1 VKDSAGVATSVE
13 EKQETVPAPGLW
25 TARDRTRLVALLA
38 GLMPFA
44 IAFAVYLLVFLKMNP
59 DSTGDE
65 PHYLIVA
72 ESIAYDL
79 DVDLRNDYAS
89 RDRVRRVVNVF
100 PLGPDAFVYKE
111 SGELRP
117 FRGVGL
123 PAVLSPAVALGG
135 LTGARLVMI
144 LIAALLADQLYR
156 LLRDLRLRRPYRL
169 LGWGAALFCLPVV
182 VFTSQIYPELPGA
195 LLVVVALRVMVRG
208 ASRTAALALGSTA
221 AAALAW
227 LHVRYLPLS
236 ASIVLGL
243 AVAASLQGW
252 SRGSRG
258 RGLKGAV
265 QAGRAL
271 VVRGAVVLVTRWR
284 TVTVPVL
291 VPFAIGIGLLAVAF
305 EHWYGSPKLTTS
317 YQPYGS
323 PAVGTGHWDF
333 WYQFALRDI
342 LDPIVGW
349 IPFAPVHWLGLA
361 ALGCLVVWFGW
372 PAAGCVAAAAGYE
385 LVIASAGPGS
395 GFGMPG
401 RYPMIIVPLIA
412 VPLAVAIH
420 KVRVARVIFVPL
432 LALSIVFAVAAI
444 RDYRALYPAELPRV
458 FGVRSIATAF
468 PVLNEY
474 QWQQSFILAPG
485 ERPPA
490 TGKLQPGQVVAKAG
504 RDKPGFLAFGPFALL
519 KAGAYQATFPLAVED
534 VGPEAHVAT
543 IEVVSG
549 DTVWAREVVTG
560 HQLRAR
566 PLDGIELPFATP
578 GNALVETRVY
588 YHGRGTLRLGPV
600 QVQPIAA
607 PLAPVHYR
615 DWPQAF
621 LWVGGTF
628 LIGWLF
634 VEVMRPSRRRPTL
647 NEGDSKNSAGL
658 GSPQP

>member
-1 VKDSAGVATSVE
+1 VKDSAGAATSVE
-13 EKQETVPAPGLW
+13 EKRETLRAPGLW
-25 TARDRTRLVALLA
+25 TARDRTWLLALLA
-38 GLMPFA
+38 GLLPFA
-44 IAFAVYLLVFLKMNP
+44 VAFAVYLLVFFEMNP

-65 PHYLIVA
+65 PHYLVVA

-100 PLGPDAFVYKE
+100 PLDPDAFVYKD

-123 PAVLSPAVALGG
+123 PAVLAPAVALGG

-169 LGWGAALFCLPVV
+169 LAWGAALFCLPVV

-195 LLVVVALRVMVRG
+195 LLVVVALRVMVVG

-221 AAALAW
+221 AAALVW

-236 ASIVLGL
+236 VGIVFGL

-258 RGLKGAV
+258 RGHKGAV
-265 QAGRAL
+265 QAARAF
-271 VVRGAVVLVTRWR
+271 VVRCAGVLVKRWR

-291 VPFAIGIGLLAVAF
+291 VPYAIGIGLLAAAF

-323 PAVGTGHWDF
+323 PAVGGANWDF

-349 IPFAPVHWLGLA
+349 IPFAPVHWLGFA

-372 PAAGCVAAAAGYE
+372 PAAGCVAAAGGYE
-385 LVIASAGPGS
+385 LVIASAGAGS
-395 GFGMPG
+395 GFGMPA

-412 VPLAVAIH
+412 VPLAVAIQ

-444 RDYRALYPAELPRV
+444 RDYRNLYPAEFQRV
-458 FGVRSIATAF
+458 FGIRSIATAF

-474 QWQQSFILAPG
+474 QWQESFILAPG
-485 ERPPA
+485 ERHLQ
-490 TGKLQPGQVVAKAG
+490 TGKLQPGQVVARAG
-504 RDKPGFLAFGPFALL
+504 RDKPGFLAYGPYALL
-519 KAGAYQATFPLAVED
+519 KAGAYQATFPLAVSG
-534 VGPEAHVAT
+534 VGAEAHVAT

-549 DTVWAREVVTG
+549 NTVWAREVVTG
-560 HQLRAR
+560 RQLRPR
-566 PLDGIELPFATP
+566 QLSGIELPFATP
-578 GNALVETRVY
+578 GNAGVETRVY
-588 YHGRGTLRLGPV
+588 YHGRGTLRMGPI

-607 PLAPVHYR
+607 PINPVHYR
-615 DWPQAF
+615 DWPLAF

-634 VEVMRPSRRRPTL
+634 VEVMRFSRKRATL
-647 NEGDSKNSAGL
+647 DEGDSKHPAGL
-658 GSPQP
+658 ESPPP

>member
-1 VKDSAGVATSVE
+1 VKDSVGAAARIE
-13 EKQETVPAPGLW
+13 EQREAVRVGSLW
-25 TARDRTRLVALLA
+25 NARDRISLL
-38 GLMPFA
+38 GLAVGLIPFA
-44 IAFAVYLLVFLKMNP
+44 VAFAVYLLVFLEMHP

-65 PHYLIVA
+65 PHYLVTA

-79 DVDLRNDYAS
+79 DVDLTNDYAS
-89 RDRVRRVVNVF
+89 RDRVLRVVNVF

-123 PAVLSPAVALGG
+123 PAVLAPAVALGG

-156 LLRDLRLRRPYRL
+156 LLRDLRLRRRYRVL
-169 LGWGAALFCLPVV
+169 AWGAALFCLPVV

-195 LLVVVALRVMVRG
+195 LLVVAALRVMVVG
-208 ASRTAALALGSTA
+208 ASRTAALALGSSA
-221 AAALAW
+221 AAALVW

-236 ASIVLGL
+236 VSIVFGL

-252 SRGSRG
+252 SRGSQG

-265 QAGRAL
+265 QAARAF
-271 VVRGAVVLVTRWR
+271 VVRCAGVLVKRWR

-291 VPFAIGIGLLAVAF
+291 IPYAIGIGLLAAAF
-305 EHWYGSPKLTTS
+305 EHWYGSPNLRTP
-317 YQPYGS
+317 YNAYGS
-323 PAVGTGHWDF
+323 PTVGTGHWDF

-349 IPFAPVHWLGLA
+349 IPFAPVHWLGFA

-372 PAAGCVAAAAGYE
+372 PAAGCVAAAAAYE

-395 GFGMPG
+395 GFGMPA

-412 VPLAVAIH
+412 VPLAVAIQ

-444 RDYRALYPAELPRV
+444 RDYRALYPAEIQRI
-458 FGVRSIATAF
+458 FGMRSTASAF
-468 PVLNEY
+468 PVLNDFR
-474 QWQQSFILAPG
+474 WQESFTVAPG
-485 ERPPA
+485 ERPPQ
-490 TGKLQPGQVVAKAG
+490 TGKLERSEVVARAR
-504 RDKPGFLAFGPFALL
+504 RDKPGYLVYGPYSLL
-519 KAGAYQATFPLAVED
+519 KAGAYQATFPLAANG
-534 VGPEAHVAT
+534 VGSEEPVAT
-543 IEVVSG
+543 IDVVSG
-549 DTVWAREVVTG
+549 PIVLAREEVTG
-560 HQLRAR
+560 RQLRPR
-566 PLDGIELPFATP
+566 RLSGIELPFATP
-578 GNALVETRVY
+578 GNALIETRVY
-588 YHGRGTLRLGPV
+588 YLGRGTLRMGPI

-607 PLAPVHYR
+607 PTNPVRYR
-615 DWPQAF
+615 DWPLTF

-628 LIGWLF
+628 LVGWLF
-634 VEVMRPSRRRPTL
+634 VEVMRLSRKRATS
-647 NEGDSKNSAGL
+647 NDGDSEHSAGPE
-658 GSPQP
+658 SPRP